1 MRRSKLPFYYFTS
14 VFLFTHSF
22 SWFCMHSVQIYISAK
37 IALIFPCDCIS
48 PSCSHQS
55 CGNLVLNWNC
65 NSLLHWVLT
74 QLCSRGGS
82 QACFYYLFL
91 ASFLFIFQSFPNT
104 KYPLMRAATAV
115 SGLWISCV
123 CWCAG
128 PGSEQSKHKLEK
140 FDNVIWGKVGP
151 LMFYLVRHSP
161 CLPPAALRS
170 ISNVFRPNT
179 ILCTSARNLYT
190 RKNEMQLRPFS
201 ANDMTGCRFPGLNTD
216 CGTQF

>member
-1 MRRSKLPFYYFTS
+1 
-14 VFLFTHSF
+14 
-22 SWFCMHSVQIYISAK
+22 
-37 IALIFPCDCIS
+37 
-48 PSCSHQS
+48 
-55 CGNLVLNWNC
+55 
-65 NSLLHWVLT
+65 
-74 QLCSRGGS
+74 
-82 QACFYYLFL
+82 
-91 ASFLFIFQSFPNT
+91 
-104 KYPLMRAATAV
+104 MRAATAV

-201 ANDMTGCRFPGLNTD
+201 ANDMTGCRFPGLNTVTVAHNSNNF
-216 CGTQF
+216 GVMIKIWISGWNFQFVQRLWALQHFNFDAKN